1 MEQKNIL
8 NFFVAP
14 DTEGQARQLE
24 IHLIPQQEP

>member
-8 NFFVAP
+8 NFFAAQ
-14 DTEGQARQLE
+14 DTEGQHRQLE